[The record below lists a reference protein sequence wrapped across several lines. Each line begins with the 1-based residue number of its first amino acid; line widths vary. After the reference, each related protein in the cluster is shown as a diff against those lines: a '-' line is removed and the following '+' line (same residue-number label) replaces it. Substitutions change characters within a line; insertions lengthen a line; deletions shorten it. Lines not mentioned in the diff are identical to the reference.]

1 METLKPEE
9 IPEELMKL
17 MRQQFEDQPKIRQL
31 RIAADQKLRKGQYVQ
46 AMQLNEKIEE
56 LFSVVVLEYL
66 KKAERETKT
75 YSLEASKMPR
85 QDVATCVQLI
95 VTLYMA
101 IDIIDTCIKNVNE
114 TLHKTNKDVSLS
126 MFEDINQLTK
136 MIKAKMEF
144 FNRDTTFLKYNYWG
158 DITDNM
164 YEMMKNKAKAI
175 ITKTERKE
183 RKDE

>member
-1 METLKPEE
+1 
-9 IPEELMKL
+9 
-17 MRQQFEDQPKIRQL
+17 
-31 RIAADQKLRKGQYVQ
+31 
-46 AMQLNEKIEE
+46 
-56 LFSVVVLEYL
+56 
-66 KKAERETKT
+66 
-75 YSLEASKMPR
+75 MPR

-183 RKDE
+183 KKDE